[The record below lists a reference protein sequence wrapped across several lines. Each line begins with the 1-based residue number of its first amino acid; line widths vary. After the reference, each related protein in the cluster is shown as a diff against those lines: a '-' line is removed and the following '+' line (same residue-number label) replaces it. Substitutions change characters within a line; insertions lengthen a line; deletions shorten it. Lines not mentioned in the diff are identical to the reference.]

1 MDFDA
6 DPEKPTQEIIFI
18 HQTLKRNLL
27 ATTGENRPFNQK
39 ENFLYLRGKVT
50 SFLIRKVLY
59 TCPKKSKFSKQNK
72 FLIITKKKRKEKK
85 IQTKTF

>member
-27 ATTGENRPFNQK
+27 ATTGKNRPFNQK

-72 FLIITKKKRKEKK
+72 FLIITKKKRKENK

>member
-27 ATTGENRPFNQK
+27 APTGKNRPFNQK

-50 SFLIRKVLY
+50 SFLI
-59 TCPKKSKFSKQNK
+59 
-72 FLIITKKKRKEKK
+72 
-85 IQTKTF
+85 